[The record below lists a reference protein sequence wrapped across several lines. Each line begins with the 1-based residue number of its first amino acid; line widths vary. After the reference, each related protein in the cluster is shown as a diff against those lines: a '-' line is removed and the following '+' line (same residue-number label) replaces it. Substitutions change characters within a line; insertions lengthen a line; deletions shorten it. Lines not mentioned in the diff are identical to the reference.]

1 MPPTKKQKPP
11 YPNNLYL
18 KKITELMTIKKT
30 VLKNINFFLRAIKK
44 KIEYINISIDI
55 DQEGSL

>member
-18 KKITELMTIKKT
+18 KKITELIAIIKI
-30 VLKNINFFLRAIKK
+30 VLKNINFFLRETKK
-44 KIEYINISIDI
+44 NIEYINISIDI

>member
-18 KKITELMTIKKT
+18 KKITELMAINKT
-30 VLKNINFFLRAIKK
+30 VLKKINFFLKAIKK

-55 DQEGSL
+55 HQEGSL